1 MKIIAIVGAR
11 PQFIKHFS
19 FEKACKNKIDLITI
33 HTGQHYDANMSDIF
47 FHQLGMNK
55 PNYMLNI
62 GSGKHGE
69 QTARMMI
76 EIENIVEDE
85 NPEGIVIYG
94 DTNSSLSGALVAAK
108 LSLPIFHI
116 EAGLRSFN
124 REMPEE
130 INRVLVDHLSSI
142 LFTPSNLALIN
153 LGKEGIFDGVHTV
166 GDIMK
171 DLVLY
176 AQKEYL
182 MNQKV
187 ADEKYYYVTIHRP
200 YNTDDPQRLGY
211 VLKKLNSLD
220 NKIIMSLHPRTKS
233 IMQKHNMHHDLFSNI
248 SFIEP
253 QSYFANLTY
262 LNQCAGLITDS
273 GGMQKEAYWL
283 QKKCVTIRK
292 ETEWAETIELKGN
305 ELIFKNLNKLGS
317 LISLQ
322 PKAWDNTLYG
332 DGNSGQLMVDII
344 MENLN
349 K

>member
-19 FEKACKNKIDLITI
+19 FEKACENKLELITI
-33 HTGQHYDANMSDIF
+33 HTGQHYDANMSDVF

-76 EIENIVEDE
+76 EIENIIEDE
-85 NPEGIVIYG
+85 HPDGIVIYG
-94 DTNSSLSGALVAAK
+94 DTNSSLSGALVASK
-108 LSLPIFHI
+108 IGTPIFHI

-130 INRVLVDHLSSI
+130 INRVLVDHLSSV
-142 LFTPSNLALIN
+142 LFTPSNPAVLN
-153 LGKEGIFDGVHTV
+153 LEKEGILDGVHTV

-171 DLVLY
+171 DLVRY

-182 MNQKV
+182 INQNSV
-187 ADEKYYYVTIHRP
+187 DEKYYYVTIHRP
-200 YNTDDPQRLGY
+200 YNTDDPERLGY
-211 VLKKLNSLD
+211 VLQKLNDLD
-220 NKIIMSLHPRTKS
+220 NKIILSLHPRTKS
-233 IMQKHNMHHDLFSNI
+233 IMEKYNMHYDLYPNI

-253 QSYFANLTY
+253 QSYFSNLTY

-292 ETEWAETIELKGN
+292 ETEWLETIELKGN
-305 ELIFKNLNKLGS
+305 ELIFENLNELGS
-317 LISLQ
+317 LINQQ
-322 PKAWDNTLYG
+322 PKIWDNKLYG
-332 DGNSGQLMVDII
+332 DGNSAQLMVDII
-344 MENLN
+344 MENLHG
-349 K
+349 